1 MDDPTPRSK
10 KDWETERTF
19 GALDPKQGP
28 LLFFA
33 SVGRAAIPA
42 ESSNALQIPNNL
54 SASHDRRRATP
65 FYLQLRDRAI
75 L

>member
-28 LLFFA
+28 LFFWA
-33 SVGRAAIPA
+33 YPGRQSTSIPR
-42 ESSNALQIPNNL
+42 
-54 SASHDRRRATP
+54 SHS
-65 FYLQLRDRAI
+65 QS
-75 L
+75 